1 MKKIIGISIAL
12 LIVIGLVLGAVK
24 LVKKR
29 KAEDAN
35 AKTATIYP
43 IKVKVITPKTGEIK
57 TTLKYLAIVK
67 NSKEVT
73 INSKFAGKIKCIV
86 ALGSKVKKGDVIVNI
101 DETALKTSL
110 KEVNSNIKAVK
121 KLINADKVNIFAIKD
136 TIARTKKLL
145 KVKMASKEELETQK
159 AKLANL
165 EAKLTA
171 DEEKLKTLKDK
182 KNNIE
187 NDLTYTTITS
197 PIDGIVSSKF
207 LNKGDNTFPGKPI
220 LKIASNEGN
229 YLYIPLPKPYKE
241 VIYKGK
247 IYPLI
252 PLHTTF
258 NGVPVYKADVNDP
271 TLIPNEKVDIK
282 VVTFDGKGSL
292 IPFDSLLSING
303 QNYIFDINGH
313 PIKADVLATGSEGV
327 VIANNVNSVIEAN
340 PDILLKIKAGHPIRI
355 VNE

>member
-35 AKTATIYP
+35 TKTATIYP
-43 IKVKVITPKTGEIK
+43 IKVKVIIPKTGEIK

-73 INSKFAGKIKCIV
+73 INSKFAGKIKCI
-86 ALGSKVKKGDVIVNI
+86 APLGSKVKKGDVIVNI
-101 DETALKTSL
+101 DETALKTAL
-110 KEVNSNIKAVK
+110 KEVNSNMTSIKK
-121 KLINADKVNIFAIKD
+121 MINADKVNIFALKD
-136 TIARTKKLL
+136 TLYRTRKLL
-145 KVKMASKEELETQK
+145 NVKMASVEELENQK

-171 DEEKLKTLKDK
+171 DKEKLKILKDK
-182 KNNIE
+182 KDNIE

-197 PIDGIVSSKF
+197 PVDGIVSAKF
-207 LNKGDNTFPGKPI
+207 LNKGDNTFPGKAI

-247 IYPLI
+247 TYPLI

-258 NGVPVYKADVNDP
+258 NGIPVYKADVNNP
-271 TLIPNEKVDIK
+271 NLITGEKVDIK
-282 VVTFDGKGSL
+282 VVTFDGEGSL

-313 PIKADVLATGSEGV
+313 PVKADVLATGSEGV
-327 VIANNVNSVIEAN
+327 VISNNVNSVIEAN
-340 PDILLKIKAGHPIRI
+340 PDILLKIKAGHPITI
-355 VNE
+355 EN